1 MYKFGNRS
9 KERAKD
15 VNVVLFKC
23 AEEALRRS
31 KYDMTIPWM
40 GGKRTAEEQEEIF
53 KEGNSK
59 CDGYEKVSYHQSG
72 QAIDVI
78 PVDGGYSNTRAMNH
92 FANKM
97 MEVWQ
102 EFIIKGISTKTMT
115 WGGTFGRDGWDKPHY
130 EIR

>member
-1 MYKFGNRS
+1 
-9 KERAKD
+9 
-15 VNVVLFKC
+15 
-23 AEEALRRS
+23 
-31 KYDMTIPWM
+31 
-40 GGKRTAEEQEEIF
+40 
-53 KEGNSK
+53 
-59 CDGYEKVSYHQSG
+59 
-72 QAIDVI
+72 
-78 PVDGGYSNTRAMNH
+78 MNH